1 VATHPTVLV
10 TGGAGFA
17 AGHLVE
23 RLSAPTADPSADAAI
38 APRIVAWHRPGGH
51 PPPAGTAGI
60 TWRGV
65 DLLDAAAVAAA
76 IATDPPDQVYHLA
89 GATHQGKSFGQA
101 TDVLRVNAMG
111 TDHLL
116 RGLAAHAPHARA
128 LVTSTGFVYQP
139 NDTDALAEDAP
150 LRPASPYALSK
161 LAQELVARHAAATTP
176 VEVIVCRPFNHL
188 GPRQTADYFA
198 PNFARQIA
206 AIARGH
212 ADPVLKVG
220 NLTARRDLSD
230 VRDVVRAYVG
240 LMAGGVPGEVYNVC
254 SGQAVAVRDVLDGLI
269 ALSGVRV
276 DVQIAQEL
284 LRPVDQPLLLGTR
297 DKIGAAIGWAPA
309 IPLETTLRDLL
320 DEWSARA

>member
-1 VATHPTVLV
+1 MNSCILV

-17 AGHLVE
+17 AGHLMD
-23 RLSAPTADPSADAAI
+23 RLLAPAGGADA
-38 APRIVAWHRPGGH
+38 PRVVAWHRPGGH
-51 PPPAGTAGI
+51 PPPAAAPGVA
-60 TWRGV
+60 WRGV
-65 DLLDAAAVAAA
+65 DLLDADAVHAA
-76 IATDPPDQVYHLA
+76 IAADPPDRVYHLA
-89 GATHQGKSFGQA
+89 GATHQGKSFAQP

-116 RGLAAHAPHARA
+116 RALARHAPQARA

-139 NDTDALAEDAP
+139 AETAANEDAP

-161 LAQELVARHAAATTP
+161 LAQEMVARHAGATTS
-176 VEVIVCRPFNHL
+176 VAVIVCRPFNHL

-206 AIARGH
+206 AIARGQ
-212 ADPVLKVG
+212 AEPVLRVG

-240 LMAGGVPGEVYNVC
+240 LMAEGTPGEVYNVC

-269 ALSGVRV
+269 GLIALSGVRV
-276 DVQIAQEL
+276 DVQVAPEL
-284 LRPVDQPLLLGTR
+284 LRPVDQPLLLGKR
-297 DKIGAAIGWAPA
+297 DKIGAATGWAPA
-309 IPLETTLRDLL
+309 IPLESTLRDLL
-320 DEWSARA
+320 AEWASRA

>member
-1 VATHPTVLV
+1 MGVLV

-17 AGHLVE
+17 AGHLLDLLRAPDRAAATP
-23 RLSAPTADPSADAAI
+23 RL
-38 APRIVAWHRPGGH
+38 VAWHRPGGH
-51 PPPAGTAGI
+51 PPPAAASDI
-60 TWRGV
+60 TWHGV
-65 DLLDAAAVAAA
+65 DLLDAGAVDAA
-76 IATDPPDQVYHLA
+76 IAADPPEQVYHLA
-89 GATHQGKSFGQA
+89 GATHQGKSFAQP

-116 RGLAAHAPHARA
+116 RALARHAPRARA

-139 NDTDALAEDAP
+139 GETATDEDAP

-161 LAQELVARHAAATTP
+161 LAQEMIARHAGATTT

-188 GPRQTADYFA
+188 GPGQSADYFA

-206 AIARGH
+206 AIARGQS
-212 ADPVLKVG
+212 DPVLRVG

-230 VRDVVRAYVG
+230 VRDVVRAYAG
-240 LMAGGVPGEVYNVC
+240 LMAGGTPGEVYNVC

-269 ALSGVRV
+269 ARSGVRV
-276 DVQIAQEL
+276 DVQVAPEL

-297 DKIGAAIGWAPA
+297 AKIAAAIGWSPA
-309 IPLETTLRDLL
+309 IPLSDTLRDLL
-320 DEWSARA
+320 AEWSGRPSA

>member
-1 VATHPTVLV
+1 VASSSPRVLV

-17 AGHLVE
+17 AGHLFD
-23 RLSAPTADPSADAAI
+23 RLLAPETSAGS
-38 APRIVAWHRPGGH
+38 PRLGAWHRPGGH
-51 PPPAGTAGI
+51 APPAISSDI

-65 DLLDAAAVAAA
+65 DLLDADAVDAA
-76 IATDPPDQVYHLA
+76 IAAEPPDHVYHLA
-89 GATHQGKSFGQA
+89 GATHQGKSFAQP

-116 RGLAAHAPHARA
+116 RALARHAPRARVV
-128 LVTSTGFVYQP
+128 VTSTGFVYQP
-139 NDTDALAEDAP
+139 GETAASEDAP

-161 LAQELVARHAAATTP
+161 LTQETIARHAGATTS
-176 VEVIVCRPFNHL
+176 VAVIVCRPFNHL
-188 GPRQTADYFA
+188 GPRQSADYFA

-206 AIARGH
+206 AIARGQ
-212 ADPVLKVG
+212 AEPVLKVG

-240 LMAGGVPGEVYNVC
+240 LMADGTPGEVYNVC
-254 SGQAVAVRDVLDGLI
+254 SGQAVAIRDVLDGLI

-276 DVQIAQEL
+276 DVQVAPEL

-297 DKIGAAIGWAPA
+297 DKIGAATGWAPT
-309 IPLETTLRDLL
+309 IPLESTLGDLL
-320 DEWSARA
+320 AEWASRSQ